1 MMTAK
6 LLLNSV
12 VSTPRARC
20 CILDVKD
27 FYLNNKL
34 PRYEFMRIE
43 YKLIP
48 DEIKKQYN
56 LHKIVHD
63 GYIYIQI
70 EKGMYGL
77 PQAGKIAN
85 DELQRHLLPF
95 GYKPCPRTPGLW
107 RHSSKPITFALV
119 VDDFAVKYVKKEH
132 LLHLQRAL
140 QSKYVITID
149 DEAKQFCGIDLSW
162 NYRKRTVTLS
172 MPGYV
177 KKLLHKLQ
185 HKQPAKPEHN
195 PHTWKPPKYG
205 QHAQY
210 VEPTPDL
217 PILPP
222 QRIKRIQKILGS
234 LLYYARAVDH
244 TILMT
249 VNDLASQQ
257 SKPTV
262 QTEEK
267 INKLLNY
274 VATHPNSSI
283 TYRKSKMTLVVHS
296 DASYLSAPGARSRA
310 GGYFFLD
317 NNTQNAQHA
326 INAPVHVKCCIMKNV
341 LSSATEAE
349 IGAIFLNCQQAEIIR
364 TTLLELGHPQ
374 PTTHIITDNA
384 TANNIINGHAKQ
396 KRTKAMDMR
405 YNWILDRQV
414 QSHFQVLWRPGKD
427 NLADYFT
434 KHHSTVHHKR
444 MRRVYVT

>member
-1 MMTAK
+1 
-6 LLLNSV
+6 
-12 VSTPRARC
+12 
-20 CILDVKD
+20 
-27 FYLNNKL
+27 
-34 PRYEFMRIE
+34 MRIA

-48 DEIKKQYN
+48 EEIKQQYN
-56 LHKIVHD
+56 LHKIVYD
-63 GYIYIQI
+63 EYIYIQI

-95 GYKPCPRTPGLW
+95 GYAPCPRTPGLW

-149 DEAKQFCGIDLSW
+149 DKAKQFCGIDLHW

-172 MPGYV
+172 MPGYIQN
-177 KKLLHKLQ
+177 LLHKLQ

-205 QHAQY
+205 QKAQY

-222 QRIKRIQKILGS
+222 HRIKRVQQILGS

-257 SKPTV
+257 SKANV
-262 QTEEK
+262 QTEGK

-274 VATHPNSSI
+274 VATHP
-283 TYRKSKMTLVVHS
+283 TRT
-296 DASYLSAPGARSRA
+296 
-310 GGYFFLD
+310 
-317 NNTQNAQHA
+317 
-326 INAPVHVKCCIMKNV
+326 CIIK
-341 LSSATEAE
+341 
-349 IGAIFLNCQQAEIIR
+349 
-364 TTLLELGHPQ
+364 
-374 PTTHIITDNA
+374 
-384 TANNIINGHAKQ
+384 
-396 KRTKAMDMR
+396 
-405 YNWILDRQV
+405 
-414 QSHFQVLWRPGKD
+414 
-427 NLADYFT
+427 
-434 KHHSTVHHKR
+434 
-444 MRRVYVT
+444 